1 MYKKKK
7 PQESKNLKEVFIAII
22 IGACVSFLTVLFQGL
37 ADFLSTYGDQIVAGM
52 SSFAYYV
59 AKQYRV

>member
-1 MYKKKK
+1 MKQPK
-7 PQESKNLKEVFIAII
+7 ERNLREVLIAIM

-37 ADFLSTYGDQIVAGM
+37 ADFLSTYGDQIIAGM